1 MRTDDYLRELIEKS
15 RLESPSDDFVERV
28 MSNIQLAPDEAP
40 VKRPFYLY
48 FKTAIPYAAVML
60 VLIFIFATS
69 DLPFFNWI
77 PGKEYF
83 LKSLFTTFGS
93 LFTTMNNA
101 FASKYVSLGLLIGF
115 SAGLLFI
122 IDRWFSRQSSV

>member
-1 MRTDDYLRELIEKS
+1 MKKDDYLRELIETS
-15 RLESPSDDFVERV
+15 PLDSPSFDFVDRV
-28 MSNIQLAPDEAP
+28 MSNIRLAPEAAP
-40 VKRPFYLY
+40 AKKPFFLY
-48 FKTAIPYAAVML
+48 IKTAFPYAAVLL
-60 VLIFIFATS
+60 VLIFIFTTS
-69 DLPFFNWI
+69 DLPLFNWI

-122 IDRWFSRQSSV
+122 IDRWFSRRTSV